1 MYSGFPKVGVGL
13 IKITIDRD
21 LFQCPVHPFHL
32 AIRPQMIRLGQAMFH
47 TLSATYPVKGSPQ
60 NTGSSS
66 LQDGSCLTTATLLPK
81 ASPLDSK
88 RAFGAALLTLSEM
101 RKKWH
106 EEGAKPHA
114 PRHPMQKAPPPHH
127 EERAKVV
134 FADEK
139 EAVNPATYPPVPQA
153 AKRPPHWFELFRPH
167 SPQS

>member
-66 LQDGSCLTTATLLPK
+66 LQDGSCLTTANILPK
-81 ASPLDSK
+81 ASPLDTR
-88 RAFGAALLTLSEM
+88 RAFGAALLTPQKVWEGRWKNGKRQAISE
-101 RKKWH
+101 RN
-106 EEGAKPHA
+106 PL
-114 PRHPMQKAPPPHH
+114 RL
-127 EERAKVV
+127 RARS
-134 FADEK
+134 FSW
-139 EAVNPATYPPVPQA
+139 ATQ
-153 AKRPPHWFELFRPH
+153 RSRRSE
-167 SPQS
+167 